1 MIRVIPPKSL
11 CGSAFKSPPPP
22 VFPCHYRRFPAPLL
36 ARCLLLL
43 FLVSPAFSQAPAEP
57 PPQKASEAT
66 EAEKPAG
73 SIPQAAEET
82 EKPAGGIPQKAAE
95 EAEKPAGA
103 IPQETAEAAAPPVK
117 EAPPWVYTP
126 LKPLPGQSKVSREV
140 VTYLDRY
147 HFIDVP
153 LDNQL
158 SSRLFDKYLNRLDP
172 NRDILLQADIE
183 EFASHRHQL
192 DDALKRGDLRPAYQ
206 LFNRFRKRAIER
218 LQKELDNLP
227 SRLASLDF
235 SRQESMLTERD
246 QEPYPATAAAA
257 DDLWRKRLKSQV
269 LEMRLA
275 GDAEKKIHRTID
287 KRLREQLE
295 QIQKSKARD
304 VFSIYMVS
312 YTHLYD
318 SHTEYMSPR
327 SAENFNINMSLSLE
341 GIGAMLRSKDN
352 HTEVVSL
359 VPGGP
364 ADLQGDLQPGDRI
377 IGISQG
383 AEQPAED
390 IIGWRLDD
398 VIPKIRG
405 PRGSSVLLRVL
416 PAGEESPETA
426 KTIPIVRN
434 KVLLKKQGASKQILE
449 LERNGRIFTF
459 GVIDLPSFYL
469 DFRAMQRR
477 DPNYRSTS
485 RDVAKI
491 IEELQEAKVDGII
504 VDLRGNGGGSL
515 LEANSLVGLFIE
527 KGPTVQVR
535 HSVRRLSRQ
544 GKFRSSPYY
553 DGPLAV
559 LINRL
564 SASASEIFSGAIQD
578 YGRGVVIG
586 GPSFGKGTVQ
596 SLHRLSSGQM
606 KVTDA
611 KFYRI
616 SGDSTQLRGIIPDV
630 LYPPM
635 YNAQHYGESAHEKI
649 LPWDRIT
656 PLRHRR
662 YNRIVVIRPELQARH
677 AARTAKHPE
686 FIYLAKRAEYWQSQQ
701 EESKQLSLNEA
712 LRQEQRAREKEER
725 EAIEALRRTEPKAP
739 AAAVS
744 QADGQAQPAGATA
757 TATAAAKA
765 DNPAKKVAH
774 HEAKDKS
781 APATPKVAAKAD
793 NPAKKVAHHEAKDKS
808 APATPK
814 VAVKADNPAKKVAHH
829 EAKDKSAPVTPK
841 VAAKADNPAKKVAH
855 HEAKDKSA
863 PATPKAVAKAD
874 NPAKKVAHHEAKGK
888 KDKDDEVTDPLLIEA
903 GQVLIDS
910 VELLAGAEPLSSSP
924 FAALFRS
931 QEKKLY
937 PIVSDTINK

>member
-11 CGSAFKSPPPP
+11 CASAFQSPRPPPSP
-22 VFPCHYRRFPAPLL
+22 YHYRRFPAPLL

-43 FLVSPAFSQAPAEP
+43 FLVSPAFAQAPAEA
-57 PPQKASEAT
+57 PPQKAGEAT
-66 EAEKPAG
+66 EAAKPAG
-73 SIPQAAEET
+73 DIPQ
-82 EKPAGGIPQKAAE
+82 AAE

-103 IPQETAEAAAPPVK
+103 IPQETAEAAAPPPVK
-117 EAPPWVYTP
+117 EEPPWVYTP
-126 LKPLPGQSKVSREV
+126 LKPLPRQSKVSREV
-140 VTYLDRY
+140 VTNLDRY

-158 SSRLFDKYLNRLDP
+158 SSRLFDKYLGRLDP

-183 EFASHRHQL
+183 EFASYRHQL

-206 LFNRFRKRAIER
+206 LFNRFRKCAIER

-275 GDAEKKIHRTID
+275 GDAEEKILRTVD

-304 VFSIYMVS
+304 VFAIYMVS

-352 HTEVVSL
+352 YTEVVSL

-383 AEQPAED
+383 EKQPAED

-405 PRGSSVLLRVL
+405 PRGSSVLLRIL

-434 KVLLKKQGASKQILE
+434 KVLLKEQGASKHILE
-449 LERNGRIFTF
+449 LERDGRIFTF

-504 VDLRGNGGGSL
+504 VDLRNNGGGSL

-578 YGRGVVIG
+578 YGRGVVVG

-635 YNAQHYGESAHEKI
+635 YNAQNYGESAHEKI

-662 YNRIVVIRPELQARH
+662 YNRIVSIRPELQARH

-701 EESKQLSLNEA
+701 EKSKLLSLNEA
-712 LRQEQRAREKEER
+712 FRQEQRAREKEER
-725 EAIEALRRTEPKAP
+725 EAIEALRRPEPKAA

-744 QADGQAQPAGATA
+744 QADGQAQPA
-757 TATAAAKA
+757 AAPAKEVAHHDAKDKKDKDKKINDPLVTAKA
-765 DNPAKKVAH
+765 DNPAKKLARQ
-774 HEAKDKS
+774 EAKDKS

-793 NPAKKVAHHEAKDKS
+793 NPAKKVAHRESKD
-808 APATPK
+808 
-814 VAVKADNPAKKVAHH
+814 
-829 EAKDKSAPVTPK
+829 
-841 VAAKADNPAKKVAH
+841 
-855 HEAKDKSA
+855 
-863 PATPKAVAKAD
+863 
-874 NPAKKVAHHEAKGK
+874 K
-888 KDKDDEVTDPLLIEA
+888 KDKDKKVSDPLLIEA

-937 PIVSDTINK
+937 PIVSDIINK

>member
-1 MIRVIPPKSL
+1 MVLNSHPCPLFVIRIIHIMSNKIIRAISRKFL
-11 CGSAFKSPPPP
+11 CGSAFKSPLRPA
-22 VFPCHYRRFPAPLL
+22 FPCHHSNFPAPLL

-66 EAEKPAG
+66 EAEKPAV
-73 SIPQAAEET
+73 
-82 EKPAGGIPQKAAE
+82 GIPQEAAE

-103 IPQETAEAAAPPVK
+103 IPQETAEAVEPPPVK
-117 EAPPWVYTP
+117 EEPPWVYTP
-126 LKPLPGQSKVSREV
+126 LKPLPGQSKVCREV

-153 LDNQL
+153 LNNQL
-158 SSRLFDKYLNRLDP
+158 SSRLFDKYLDRLDP

-183 EFASHRHQL
+183 EFVSYRHQL

-235 SRQESMLTERD
+235 SRQESILTERD

-275 GDAEKKIHRTID
+275 GDAEEKIRRTIA

-304 VFSIYMVS
+304 VFSVYMIS

-341 GIGAMLRSKDN
+341 GIGAMLRSKDDY
-352 HTEVVSL
+352 TEVVSL

-416 PAGEESPETA
+416 PAGEESLETA

-434 KVLLKKQGASKQILE
+434 KVLLKEQGASKQILE

-662 YNRIVVIRPELQARH
+662 YNRIVIIRPELQARH

-686 FIYLAKRAEYWQSQQ
+686 FVYLAKRAEYWQSQQ

-725 EAIEALRRTEPKAP
+725 EAIEALRRTEPKAST
-739 AAAVS
+739 AAVS
-744 QADGQAQPAGATA
+744 QADDDQIQPASATA

-808 APATPK
+808 APVTPK
-814 VAVKADNPAKKVAHH
+814 VAV
-829 EAKDKSAPVTPK
+829 
-841 VAAKADNPAKKVAH
+841 KADNPAKKVAH

-874 NPAKKVAHHEAKGK
+874 NPAKKVAHHEARDK

-931 QEKKLY
+931 QEKKIY